1 MPPLNARKRAYANK
15 NKNQDGVF
23 MTRSVDV
30 NDWEEMS
37 IDNTTNVD
45 ELHSLA
51 ESCNAT
57 SIVKNSIN
65 KILVDITGQS
75 SRPKTY
81 IGTSRTTLWRN
92 RKESNLIDDRSK
104 LTHFG
109 FVPVAVA
116 ATQHEVVLSRSQKEL
131 IQINEVFLQLQ
142 DLLKPIMNKSQENS
156 KVLVYNFVRYS
167 SINCY
172 FIRRLEGM
180 NKGQASRNAARQFWH
195 DNNVAYR
202 AMTIIKWSNEFLQE
216 RKLSDHC
223 QGVHSKRKSFLN
235 DSDVKMMILEEMRKT
250 KPAERSLVVI
260 KKFID
265 DVVVPSFLGVA
276 NRSVAETT
284 ISKYLYEWGYAYR
297 KNKKMI
303 YFDGHE
309 REDVVAYRDKWS
321 RRMMEY
327 MEKMD
332 FYAGENEENILEPE
346 LEDGE
351 KKLVF
356 VTQDESTFYAND
368 GKNDLWL
375 EDGENHIRK
384 KGPGSSI
391 MISEF
396 QCPCHGT
403 MKIENWSSRTK
414 FKAGDSREGWWT
426 YKHMVEQL
434 EENVIGLFDALHPGC
449 KAVFLFDNS
458 SNHGAYS
465 DEALVVNRMALK
477 DRVWPVTS
485 KFQFH
490 DTVITLTN
498 GEVLEQSFFYDKV
511 DTSRDKKG
519 RTKSKTVRYFK
530 GIKTILEERNQW
542 IGHDINRK
550 AWKLDCGSPEVS
562 SDKICCARHFLG
574 SRPDFCNQKSALQEV
589 VEDAGHIFEL
599 YPKYHCECNWIEMYW
614 GGAKREARLR
624 CDYTFKSLDS
634 NMDAF
639 LDKAGSIARI
649 RRYFRRATEYI
660 EAYSKCSDGREVV
673 QTVKKFAEK
682 KYLSHRKVRIPSD
695 LDHE

>member
-15 NKNQDGVF
+15 NKNEEGVF

-51 ESCNAT
+51 ESHNDT

-81 IGTSRTTLWRN
+81 TGTSRTTLWRN
-92 RKESNLIDDRSK
+92 KKESSMIDDRSK

-142 DLLKPIMNKSQENS
+142 DLLKPIMNKSNKNS
-156 KVLVYNFVRYS
+156 KVLAYNFVRYS

-180 NKGQASRNAARQFWH
+180 NKGQASRSAAKQFWH

-309 REDVVAYRDKWS
+309 REDVVAYRDIWS
-321 RRMMEY
+321 RRMMGY

-332 FYAGENEENILEPE
+332 FYTGENEENILEPT
-346 LEDGE
+346 LEDGD

-403 MKIENWSSRTK
+403 MKIANWSSRTK
-414 FKAGDSREGWWT
+414 FKAGDSREGWWNNWRRMSSVSLMHCIQVVKQ
-426 YKHMVEQL
+426 Y
-434 EENVIGLFDALHPGC
+434 F
-449 KAVFLFDNS
+449 FL
-458 SNHGAYS
+458 
-465 DEALVVNRMALK
+465 
-477 DRVWPVTS
+477 
-485 KFQFH
+485 
-490 DTVITLTN
+490 
-498 GEVLEQSFFYDKV
+498 
-511 DTSRDKKG
+511 
-519 RTKSKTVRYFK
+519 
-530 GIKTILEERNQW
+530 TIAPTTEL
-542 IGHDINRK
+542 IPM
-550 AWKLDCGSPEVS
+550 KLLWS
-562 SDKICCARHFLG
+562 
-574 SRPDFCNQKSALQEV
+574 
-589 VEDAGHIFEL
+589 
-599 YPKYHCECNWIEMYW
+599 
-614 GGAKREARLR
+614 
-624 CDYTFKSLDS
+624 
-634 NMDAF
+634 
-639 LDKAGSIARI
+639 
-649 RRYFRRATEYI
+649 TEW
-660 EAYSKCSDGREVV
+660 
-673 QTVKKFAEK
+673 
-682 KYLSHRKVRIPSD
+682 L
-695 LDHE
+695 

>member
-1 MPPLNARKRAYANK
+1 
-15 NKNQDGVF
+15 
-23 MTRSVDV
+23 
-30 NDWEEMS
+30 MS

-45 ELHSLA
+45 ESHSLA
-51 ESCNAT
+51 ESRNAT

-81 IGTSRTTLWRN
+81 TGTSRTTLWRYK
-92 RKESNLIDDRSK
+92 KESNLIDDRSK
-104 LTHFG
+104 LNHFG

-116 ATQHEVVLSRSQKEL
+116 ATQHEAVLSRSQKEL

-142 DLLKPIMNKSQENS
+142 DLLKPIMNKSHENS

-167 SINCY
+167 SINYY
-172 FIRRLEGM
+172 FIRRPEGM
-180 NKGQASRNAARQFWH
+180 NKDQASRNAAKQFWH

-309 REDVVAYRDKWS
+309 REDVVAYRDIWS

-332 FYAGENEENILEPE
+332 FYSGENEENILEPT
-346 LEDGE
+346 LEDGD

-356 VTQDESTFYAND
+356 VTQDESTFYAD
-368 GKNDLWL
+368 DSKNDLWL

-403 MKIENWSSRTK
+403 MKIANWSSRTK

-426 YKHMVEQL
+426 YQHMVEQL
-434 EENVIGLFDALHPGC
+434 EENVIGLFDALHPDC
-449 KAVFLFDNS
+449 KAIFLFDNS

-465 DEALVVNRMALK
+465 DEALEVHRMALK
-477 DRVWPVTS
+477 DRVWPITS

-490 DTVITLTN
+490 DTVITLTS

-530 GIKTILEERNQW
+530 GIKTISEERNQP
-542 IGHDINRK
+542 NR
-550 AWKLDCGSPEVS
+550 
-562 SDKICCARHFLG
+562 
-574 SRPDFCNQKSALQEV
+574 RPKPSVHVQKTA
-589 VEDAGHIFEL
+589 
-599 YPKYHCECNWIEMYW
+599 
-614 GGAKREARLR
+614 
-624 CDYTFKSLDS
+624 
-634 NMDAF
+634 
-639 LDKAGSIARI
+639 
-649 RRYFRRATEYI
+649 
-660 EAYSKCSDGREVV
+660 
-673 QTVKKFAEK
+673 
-682 KYLSHRKVRIPSD
+682 
-695 LDHE
+695 